1 MDTFGKADPF
11 VRLYML
17 PDKHEV
23 MSTLTWSN
31 LASHAHFPISGVEDQ
46 GHQEDS

>member
-23 MSTLTWSN
+23 MSLLTWSD
-31 LASHAHFPISGVEDQ
+31 LPSHRPFSIPGVED
-46 GHQEDS
+46 

>member
-23 MSTLTWSN
+23 MSALTWSH
-31 LASHAHFPISGVEDQ
+31 LPLPAPFPLSGVEDQ

>member
-23 MSTLTWSN
+23 MSALTWSN
-31 LASHAHFPISGVEDQ
+31 LASHAPFPISGVEDQ